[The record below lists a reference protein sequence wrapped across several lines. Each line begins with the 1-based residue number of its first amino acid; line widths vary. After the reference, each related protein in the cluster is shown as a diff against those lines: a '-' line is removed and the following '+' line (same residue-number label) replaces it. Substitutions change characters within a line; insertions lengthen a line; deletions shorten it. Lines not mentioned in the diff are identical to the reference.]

1 MHSDAMRVA
10 SKLGTLIFLC
20 SSCAN
25 FGNSS
30 HSSSVLPT
38 IDELSSISLDFHDL
52 EGNFDGTPFFTDVL
66 RAADRNWFKRV
77 IKSHNFPTATLHS
90 SCKVLVTGG
99 GVSVA
104 NLDARQKEVASKL
117 KSPRVFLVVNAEDKS
132 GEENYAR
139 MNDDIEKDDPV
150 VILGTW
156 FNSRTRNYRSLSRG
170 LSSIYVPFGSINFA
184 ERHKHT
190 PLDLANR
197 STYTRLHDRAN
208 VTCKNG
214 LPAVSVA
221 FQYGLRD
228 MHRLNL
234 NAEAEREGYWDSLN
248 VHLNRTLKRTG
259 VALSS
264 SNGILNLGCAPSD
277 ALRTLFGEPVETHKK
292 KKNQHS
298 YNYDQSVHRYSCF
311 QAVVAMEHR
320 LGGGSLK
327 SNVKESSPAPG
338 YITEK
343 IIDVLLAGSVP
354 IYSGSDLIH
363 EIFKPSAFVYINAS
377 KGRTMEA
384 GEKNLAE
391 IMRIFDHPDEFEQAA
406 QLEGVLQDG
415 AMEKFFSWHPAVW
428 PHYGDELIQRILNEL
443 RQHCWMSI
451 QNSASKNSNIVE

>member
-1 MHSDAMRVA
+1 MRVA

-170 LSSIYVPFGSINFA
+170 LSSIYVPFGSINLLSG
-184 ERHKHT
+184 T
-190 PLDLANR
+190 NILLWIWLIDL
-197 STYTRLHDRAN
+197 
-208 VTCKNG
+208 
-214 LPAVSVA
+214 
-221 FQYGLRD
+221 
-228 MHRLNL
+228 
-234 NAEAEREGYWDSLN
+234 
-248 VHLNRTLKRTG
+248 
-259 VALSS
+259 
-264 SNGILNLGCAPSD
+264 
-277 ALRTLFGEPVETHKK
+277 
-292 KKNQHS
+292 
-298 YNYDQSVHRYSCF
+298 
-311 QAVVAMEHR
+311 
-320 LGGGSLK
+320 
-327 SNVKESSPAPG
+327 
-338 YITEK
+338 
-343 IIDVLLAGSVP
+343 
-354 IYSGSDLIH
+354 
-363 EIFKPSAFVYINAS
+363 
-377 KGRTMEA
+377 
-384 GEKNLAE
+384 
-391 IMRIFDHPDEFEQAA
+391 
-406 QLEGVLQDG
+406 
-415 AMEKFFSWHPAVW
+415 
-428 PHYGDELIQRILNEL
+428 RILGSTTE
-443 RQHCWMSI
+443 QMSLARMVCQLSLLHFNMVFEI
-451 QNSASKNSNIVE
+451 CIV